1 MNSVFPLRVG
11 ATPSILV
18 ELYDSATD
26 LPINLTGLINL
37 SAKAV
42 EIDGDGEVAFPV
54 VVIDSAANGRVKLS
68 GYAADEFKPGLWD
81 LTIRAVN
88 PAGEHVAYP
97 QEAGLLQIEV
107 AE

>member
-1 MNSVFPLRVG
+1 MFVFPQRVG

-18 ELYDSATD
+18 ELYDATTD
-26 LPINLTGLINL
+26 LPVNLTGFTSL
-37 SAKAV
+37 SASAAQV
-42 EIDGDGEVAFPV
+42 DGEGMVEFPTA
-54 VVIDSAANGRVKLS
+54 VIDSAVDGRVKLA
-68 GYAADEFKPGLWD
+68 GYAANAFTAGVWD

-88 PAGEHVAYP
+88 PASEPVAYP